1 MSAIILNY
9 FNQFRKRSNDISK
22 EQKYATANLF
32 LVNLGTIFNKAKK
45 WRLIENNP
53 TLVIEKHKMQAD
65 DLQESY

>member
-1 MSAIILNY
+1 M
-9 FNQFRKRSNDISK
+9 NDIEQIFNDINK

-53 TLVIEKHKMQAD
+53 TLVIDKHKMQAD